1 MRFQLL
7 ANFFFNLYWRIFES
21 LKKLAASSRKT
32 PFIST
37 TLKLAKEDR
46 HLQFQ
51 VMNIIHTF
59 SSAYLIIDTAIYYS
73 YSRLNAVLH
82 QSL

>member
-7 ANFFFNLYWRIFES
+7 ANFFINLHWRIFES

-32 PFIST
+32 PFICT

-46 HLQFQ
+46 QLQFQ
-51 VMNIIHTF
+51 VMNFIHTF
-59 SSAYLIIDTAIYYS
+59 SMAYLIKGTAISYS
-73 YSRLNAVLH
+73 YSRLNAVL
-82 QSL
+82 Q